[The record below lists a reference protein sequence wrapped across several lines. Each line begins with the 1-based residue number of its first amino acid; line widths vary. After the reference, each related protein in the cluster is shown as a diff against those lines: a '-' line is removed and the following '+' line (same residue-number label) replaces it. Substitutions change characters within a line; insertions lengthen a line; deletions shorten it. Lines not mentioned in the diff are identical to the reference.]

1 VTNGHQRALTDTE
14 AAEFCDQLLTITEF
28 PSGRSSA
35 IR

>member
-1 VTNGHQRALTDTE
+1 MPTSVCAPLRRKLIV
-14 AAEFCDQLLTITEF
+14 LTITEF